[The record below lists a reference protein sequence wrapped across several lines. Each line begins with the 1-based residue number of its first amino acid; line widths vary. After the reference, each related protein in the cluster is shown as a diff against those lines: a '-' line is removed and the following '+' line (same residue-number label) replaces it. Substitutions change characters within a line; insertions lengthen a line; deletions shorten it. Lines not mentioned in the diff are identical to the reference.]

1 MLLSFIAT
9 LALSLS
15 EGVNHFASAAVEV
28 DTAVSVESP
37 LYKPED
43 PSTMT
48 LALIGAGTLAVY
60 FASRR
65 AIRTRR
71 TVTLGET
78 GRPHFEVV
86 AGAAGLPMAETAEE
100 PSRGAA

>member
-1 MLLSFIAT
+1 MLSSFIAT
-9 LALSLS
+9 MALLLS
-15 EGVNHFASAAVEV
+15 GGVNHFASEGAEV
-28 DTAVSVESP
+28 DTAAAVESP

-71 TVTLGET
+71 TVTLGEID
-78 GRPHFEVV
+78 RPHYEAV
-86 AGAAGLPMAETAEE
+86 AGAAVLPSAESAKE

>member
-1 MLLSFIAT
+1 MLSSFIAT
-9 LALSLS
+9 MALLLS
-15 EGVNHFASAAVEV
+15 EGASHFASAAAEV
-28 DTAVSVESP
+28 DTAAAVESP

-78 GRPHFEVV
+78 GRPHFETVS
-86 AGAAGLPMAETAEE
+86 GAAAMSSAESAEE

>member
-1 MLLSFIAT
+1 MLSSFIAT
-9 LALSLS
+9 MALVLS
-15 EGVNHFASAAVEV
+15 EGVNHFASEGAEV
-28 DTAVSVESP
+28 DTAVAIDSP

-78 GRPHFEVV
+78 GRPHFEAV
-86 AGAAGLPMAETAEE
+86 AGAAVMSTVESAEE